1 MPAAMAEGVNEF
13 SWSKSRNGVFEE
25 CKRRYFYQYYGAWG
39 GWDPGASEEARRLYV
54 LKQLATRQMWA
65 GRIVH
70 DAIEMALIAMRD
82 GHGVPIDAYVT
93 DVVARMRTEW
103 RSSRDGRY
111 RDNPRTCALFEHE
124 YAVDVPPAA
133 WQMLK
138 TNVETCLRKFF
149 ALPLLAQI
157 RATPPEHW
165 SIEHW
170 SRSFEF
176 EGTPMWI
183 APDFGFWNGDDRLVL
198 VDWKSGAGDPEGA
211 AFQLGCYALYAAEVL
226 GVGPSRVDLVEV
238 NLREG
243 SVTEHHWDDERLESV
258 RQRLRLSIRS
268 MKAYLADPAANV
280 AVMTDFERTED
291 LRICRWCNFRKVCR
305 PEELMTVSADT
316 ARGNPGGARR

>member
-1 MPAAMAEGVNEF
+1 MPAAMADLVNEF
-13 SWSKSRNGVFEE
+13 SWSKSRNGVFDE

-39 GWDPGASEEARRLYV
+39 GWDPAAPDEVKRLYV

-70 DAIEMALIAMRD
+70 DAIEMALAALRD
-82 GHGVPIDAYVT
+82 GHGVPVDAFVR

-124 YAVDVPPAA
+124 YAVDVAPAA

-157 RATPPEHW
+157 RSTPPEHW

-183 APDFGFWNGDDRLVL
+183 APDFGFWNADGRLTL
-198 VDWKSGAGDPEGA
+198 VDWKTGGANPDAA
-211 AFQLGCYALYAAEVL
+211 AFQLGCYALYARDML
-226 GVGPSRVDLVEV
+226 GVEPANVDLLEV
-238 NLREG
+238 NLREPV
-243 SVTEHHWDDERLESV
+243 VTRHTWDAVRLAEV
-258 RQRLRLSIRS
+258 REQLRLSIRG
-268 MKAYLADPAANV
+268 MKAYLADPERNL
-280 AVMTDFERTED
+280 AVIEAFERTEQ
-291 LRICRWCNFRKVCR
+291 LRICRRCNYRAVCR
-305 PEELMTVSADT
+305 PELE
-316 ARGNPGGARR
+316 R